1 MRSYKKV
8 LKNLHEISTYFGA
21 KNRAAD
27 VAADTPLTCRRRTAD
42 IAADVAADTPLTCR
56 RRTADIA
63 ADVAADVA
71 FSERPESDFSDPIHM
86 IAYPR
91 NIAPQ
96 KRS

>member
-8 LKNLHEISTYFGA
+8 IKFLHEISTYFGA

-27 VAADTPLTCRRRTAD
+27 VAADMPLTCRRRTAD
-42 IAADVAADTPLTCR
+42 VAAD
-56 RRTADIA
+56 I
-63 ADVAADVA
+63 AADVA

-96 KRS
+96 KRSWRFL

>member
-42 IAADVAADTPLTCR
+42 IAT
-56 RRTADIA
+56 
-63 ADVAADVA
+63 DVAADVA

>member
-21 KNRAAD
+21 KNR
-27 VAADTPLTCRRRTAD
+27 
-42 IAADVAADTPLTCR
+42 AADVAADTPLTCR